1 MQKNTI
7 KDIIKTARG
16 YAQQCE
22 SLPEYVIKSAFEDLA
37 NRLERLSY
45 VTQNEIIMEALCPK
59 DAPKIDSVFAKPPLE
74 GFAKFLAVPALG
86 MLFRR
91 YKSANMTKLVASWR
105 DEANSHVYEITV
117 EPICDSPGWCA
128 TATNDGHVVFQL
140 RTKNRT
146 NCEHFA
152 LSAMKRY
159 LKRGHRRTYRTIAK
173 AKGGK

>member
-1 MQKNTI
+1 
-7 KDIIKTARG
+7 
-16 YAQQCE
+16 
-22 SLPEYVIKSAFEDLA
+22 
-37 NRLERLSY
+37 
-45 VTQNEIIMEALCPK
+45 
-59 DAPKIDSVFAKPPLE
+59 
-74 GFAKFLAVPALG
+74 

-159 LKRGHRRTYRTIAK
+159 LKCGHRRTYRTIAK